1 MRTGALASREGRLTS
16 TGLPARHLGFC
27 FAVPSA
33 ALIFSHTSLSEFL
46 IQCLVLSS

>member
-1 MRTGALASREGRLTS
+1 MRTGALASSEGRLTS
-16 TGLPARHLGFC
+16 SGLPAPHLGFY
-27 FAVPSA
+27 FAFPSA